1 MIVMST
7 MMMIVVVA
15 LLLNLRGIELEVK
28 DQLLADLL
36 LPRCDHFNCFL
47 VYNDD
52 DGMVVVGRIN
62 L

>member
-1 MIVMST
+1 ML
-7 MMMIVVVA
+7 IVVVA

-36 LPRCDHFNCFL
+36 LPRCDHCNCFL

-52 DGMVVVGRIN
+52 GDSIVFRGGH
-62 L
+62 